1 MTALELVTVLCAVA
15 ALAAAVV
22 LTLLA
27 ARVHRAAGQLAEAVR
42 AFDAT
47 ATPAVEELRAAARRA
62 VDEVDRLD
70 DLLDVAGS
78 IGQRVDTATEVTY
91 RALTSPVI
99 KGVALASGT
108 RRAATRLR
116 GGRAADAD
124 RQPERAVSSTTSK
137 TVTDATAARRSRW
150 HRGAR
155 TR

>member
-15 ALAAAVV
+15 ALTAAVV
-22 LTLLA
+22 LALLA
-27 ARVHRAAGQLAEAVR
+27 ARVHRAAEQLAEAVR

-47 ATPAVEELRAAARRA
+47 ATPAVEELRSAARRA
-62 VDEVDRLD
+62 LDEVDRLD
-70 DLLDVAGS
+70 DLLEVAGS
-78 IGQRVDTATEVTY
+78 IGQRVDTATEATY

-116 GGRAADAD
+116 GGRPADVDRPPAREAD
-124 RQPERAVSSTTSK
+124 GATSE
-137 TVTDATAARRSRW
+137 TLTDATVPRRARW